1 MIDVTYLFVAG
12 LDLGLASVW
21 QKLGLEHMVK
31 LLGQCGQLSVV
42 RVFDKCGTH
51 NNLKELALQD
61 NLTRTV
67 DVFRLNFVLMTFG
80 LCVLVLSSEIV
91 SALAIFKDIGEVLSI
106 VALWFVKAVH
116 HVELGSL
123 VGAEQGEM
131 VLLAL
136 VVDAIKHSEG
146 GVGARDVAV
155 AEEAPSLAQG
165 HTERLLALGGF
176 DLARVEAV
184 PALHLTV
191 VAKHDVLD
199 LLFNVLRICLVL
211 GQIAN
216 FEDSLVRVRL
226 NFLASGHAGSRLG
239 TVWVSLAL
247 FGGNGRCG
255 SFVDDPVYHA
265 VLLEGTLIG
274 RAIFKGKDTVTL
286 FEVLSPVTF
295 ILASVRVVE
304 CSLAMAEPIRPV
316 TDVAVAEQ
324 FECSAVVEPD
334 VSAEA

>member
-1 MIDVTYLFVAG
+1 MIDLTYLFVAG

-165 HTERLLALGGF
+165 HTE
-176 DLARVEAV
+176 
-184 PALHLTV
+184 
-191 VAKHDVLD
+191 
-199 LLFNVLRICLVL
+199 
-211 GQIAN
+211 
-216 FEDSLVRVRL
+216 
-226 NFLASGHAGSRLG
+226 
-239 TVWVSLAL
+239 
-247 FGGNGRCG
+247 
-255 SFVDDPVYHA
+255 
-265 VLLEGTLIG
+265 
-274 RAIFKGKDTVTL
+274 
-286 FEVLSPVTF
+286 
-295 ILASVRVVE
+295 
-304 CSLAMAEPIRPV
+304 
-316 TDVAVAEQ
+316 
-324 FECSAVVEPD
+324 
-334 VSAEA
+334 